1 MAVRAAYLNIRADD
15 GDATDRAQLLLGKGV
30 EISIKK
36 ALWRAMHANRTMF
49 GKKISNLKSF
59 FASIDEDGS
68 GTTGDLLSLPCDQT
82 LVHAAQSAA
91 AQLEKSNGLP
101 FWPGRDGPPVV
112 HSGVVGSSDRW
123 TQHRASIEALHHEH
137 QTLCE
142 EMECQVCARVCLAHT
157 SSTELSLRLN
167 YRRV

>member
-1 MAVRAAYLNIRADD
+1 MRQQVLAKQIIPLDSSMHNPD
-15 GDATDRAQLLLGKGV
+15 GSTTIVGFRGQALTD
-30 EISIKK
+30 E
-36 ALWRAMHANRTMF
+36 
-49 GKKISNLKSF
+49 
-59 FASIDEDGS
+59 EGS
-68 GTTGDLLSLPCDQT
+68 GTTGDLLSLPCDQK
-82 LVHAAQSAA
+82 LVQAAQSAA

-142 EMECQVCARVCLAHT
+142 EMECQVCARVCLAHA
-157 SSTELSLRLN
+157 SSTELSLRLKLPS
-167 YRRV
+167 RVIG